1 MRIYLD
7 DDTRLTLDTENHTLP
22 SILFN
27 KKYNNLKKGMVE
39 NNYSKKLPHSNS
51 KIHSAAY
58 EEIQVLF
65 PIYLND
71 FSERL
76 PHPRENMVNFFTI
89 MFINN

>member
-7 DDTRLTLDTENHTLP
+7 DDTRLTWDTENHTLP

-51 KIHSAAY
+51 KIHSAA
-58 EEIQVLF
+58 
-65 PIYLND
+65 
-71 FSERL
+71 
-76 PHPRENMVNFFTI
+76 
-89 MFINN
+89 